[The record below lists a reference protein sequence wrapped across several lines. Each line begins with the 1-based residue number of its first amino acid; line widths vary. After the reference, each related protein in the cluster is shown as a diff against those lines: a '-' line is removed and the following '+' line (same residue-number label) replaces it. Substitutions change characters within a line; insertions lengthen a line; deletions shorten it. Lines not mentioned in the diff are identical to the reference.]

1 MPAAAR
7 KRGRNKPPSGAEP
20 TGSVSA
26 AGGRVA
32 GWVKS
37 LVIALVIWI
46 FVRALLLEG
55 FHITSGS
62 MERTLLIGDVLFV
75 NKAIY
80 GPKLPIVGLRLPGFR
95 APRRGDVVIF
105 DSVEEPGL
113 TVIKRIVGVPGDTV
127 VMTEGATSI
136 NGVTLNEPYVQR
148 AADGIEATHPKESY
162 RPSLKDFGPL
172 AIPPDS
178 FLVLGDNRGQ
188 SYDGRFWGFLGR
200 DRIRGRALIIYYSY
214 DKNGILPLP
223 MITSIRWR
231 RLLRPVR

>member
-1 MPAAAR
+1 
-7 KRGRNKPPSGAEP
+7 
-20 TGSVSA
+20 
-26 AGGRVA
+26 
-32 GWVKS
+32 VKS
-37 LVIALVIWI
+37 LFIALVIWI
-46 FVRALLLEG
+46 FLRALLVEG

-62 MERTLLIGDVLFV
+62 MEPTLLIGDVLFV

-95 APRRGDVVIF
+95 GPRRGDVVIF
-105 DSVEEPGL
+105 DSVEESDL
-113 TVIKRIVGVPGDTV
+113 TVIKRIVGMPGDTV
-127 VMTEGATSI
+127 AMKDGVTSI
-136 NGVTLNEPYVQR
+136 NGVTLHEPHVQR
-148 AADGIEATHPKESY
+148 SVDGIDAVDRRMTGWQARYLVGDEKASY
-162 RPSLKDFGPL
+162 RPSLYDFGPL

-188 SYDGRFWGFLGR
+188 SYDSRYWGFLGR

-223 MITSIRWR
+223 LVTSIRWG

>member
-1 MPAAAR
+1 
-7 KRGRNKPPSGAEP
+7 
-20 TGSVSA
+20 
-26 AGGRVA
+26 
-32 GWVKS
+32 
-37 LVIALVIWI
+37 VIALVIWI